1 VPLIG
6 DTGQGM
12 TATFGTSSLSLAITE
27 ITIGARTLDM
37 LDVSALASTDFQE
50 LIGSDLKKQGKVK
63 LKFVFVASATMPVV
77 GGAAETITIS
87 YPLFTGHST
96 SSTLAGTAQFTDLKL
111 PDGKLGEVM
120 FGECEFQYNGDTG
133 PTYTKALLEI

>member
-1 VPLIG
+1 MIG

-12 TATFGTSSLSLAITE
+12 TATFSASSLSLAITE
-27 ITIGARTLDM
+27 ITIGTRTLDM
-37 LDVSALASTDFQE
+37 LDVSALASTDFSE
-50 LIGSDLKKQGKVK
+50 LISSDLKKIGKVK

-77 GGAAETITIS
+77 GGAAETMTIT

-96 SSTLAGTAQFTDLKL
+96 ASTLAGTAQFTDLKL

>member
-1 VPLIG
+1 MPG

-27 ITIGARTLDM
+27 ITIGAHTIDL
-37 LDVSALASTDFQE
+37 LDVSTLASTGFQK
-50 LIGSDLKKQGKVK
+50 LIVSDLKKAGKVK

-77 GGAAETITIS
+77 GGAAETMTIS
-87 YPLFTGHST
+87 WPLYTGDVVAAN
-96 SSTLAGTAQFTDLKL
+96 LAGTAVFTDLKL

-120 FGECEFQYNGDTG
+120 MGECDYQHDGTTG
-133 PTYTKALLEI
+133 PTYTKATTS